1 LGTQQSTPV
10 AAPPV
15 PYYLYGVTW
24 ADSLGRQET
33 AGVEGA
39 AVQPIV
45 HRELAALA
53 SPISSSTIRA
63 RRRDLT
69 SHADVLAEAFVSG
82 TVLPLRFGTVFEH
95 RDSVVD
101 RFLAPRYDEL
111 VSLLEELE
119 GLIELRVS
127 AFYRDDVVLRE
138 IVESDRGI
146 ARLREETLA
155 LPQAAAQAQR
165 IALGEAVAG
174 RLAATSTADERRLL
188 QELRPLA
195 LDIVVEE
202 RLADM
207 QVLRA
212 SFLVDRKRA
221 DDFDAALE
229 AFARREGGRMQLKE
243 IGPLPPHSFVSLGEE
258 RA

>member
-1 LGTQQSTPV
+1 METESTPV

-15 PYYLYGVTW
+15 PYYVYGIMW

-33 AGVEGA
+33 DGVEGA
-39 AVQPIV
+39 AVEPIV
-45 HRELAALA
+45 YEELAALA
-53 SPISSSTIRA
+53 SALSSPTIRA

-69 SHADVLAEAFVSG
+69 SHADVLGEAFATA

-95 RDSVVD
+95 RDAVVD
-101 RFLAPRYDEL
+101 EFLVPRYDEL
-111 VSLLEELE
+111 VTLLDELD
-119 GLIELRVS
+119 GLVELRVS
-127 AFYRDDVVLRE
+127 AFYREEIVLRE

-146 ARLREETLA
+146 ARLRDETRA
-155 LPQAAAQAQR
+155 VPGAAAQPQR

-174 RLAATSTADERRLL
+174 RLAATSAADEQRLL
-188 QELRPLA
+188 QELRPYA
-195 LDIVVEE
+195 LDVVVEE

-212 SFLVDRKRA
+212 SFLVERRRV
-221 DDFDAALE
+221 DDFDGTLE
-229 AFARREGGRMQLKE
+229 AFAEGEGGRMQFKE
-243 IGPLPPHSFVSLGEE
+243 IGPLPPHSFVSLGGE